1 MFVHIRALET
11 PRTPA
16 RRLTHRPGG
25 WGWVTL
31 LLPMSNPINHIATSS
46 PLSPREQQENAE
58 KPMGGT
64 GAPDYILETL
74 PRTRRCGWKLLGLGC
89 KIKHPKKPPFTPI
102 NQLNGIQ
109 MLNEPSQGSLTQ
121 PCLCQRFLQLLWKP
135 GDPVSS
141 TWFSFQ
147 KNAKVLTF
155 KFKVNGPN

>member
-46 PLSPREQQENAE
+46 PLSPREQRENAE
-58 KPMGGT
+58 RPMGGT

-89 KIKHPKKPPFTPI
+89 KIEHPKKPPFTPI

-121 PCLCQRFLQLLWKP
+121 GISPTL
-135 GDPVSS
+135 PVSAVPAIIMEA
-141 TWFSFQ
+141 WWPSFLNLIFISE
-147 KNAKVLTF
+147 KCKGSDL
-155 KFKVNGPN
+155 KI

>member
-89 KIKHPKKPPFTPI
+89 KIEHPKKPPFTPI

-121 PCLCQRFLQLLWKP
+121 GISPTL
-135 GDPVSS
+135 PVSAVPAIIMEA
-141 TWFSFQ
+141 WWPSFLNLIFISE
-147 KNAKVLTF
+147 KCKGSDL
-155 KFKVNGPN
+155 KI